1 MSLPLAFGSTLA
13 TVPAPPA
20 YLWADAGKAA
30 AWNTLLGPADRL
42 RVGVAWRGSQAH
54 KDDDRRSIDFAAFA
68 EALSPACEFVSLQDR
83 HRPEDAAL
91 LAASR
96 VRDVGHCLAD
106 FSDTAALCAAV
117 DLVVTVDTSIA
128 HLAGALG
135 KPAWILLPA
144 KPDWRWLL
152 ERADSPWYPSARLI
166 RQQPG
171 DSWAGALAQVR
182 AGLDA
187 MASSAKRRTGMDSLL
202 LSSDESGR

>member
-1 MSLPLAFGSTLA
+1 
-13 TVPAPPA
+13 
-20 YLWADAGKAA
+20 
-30 AWNTLLGPADRL
+30 
-42 RVGVAWRGSQAH
+42 
-54 KDDDRRSIDFAAFA
+54 
-68 EALSPACEFVSLQDR
+68 
-83 HRPEDAAL
+83 
-91 LAASR
+91 